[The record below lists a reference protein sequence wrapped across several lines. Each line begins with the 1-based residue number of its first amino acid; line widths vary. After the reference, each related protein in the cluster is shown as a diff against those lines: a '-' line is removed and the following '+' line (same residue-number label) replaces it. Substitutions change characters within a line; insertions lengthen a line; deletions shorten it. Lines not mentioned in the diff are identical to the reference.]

1 MSDKQDKSLSLSPL
15 DWLCRRE
22 ALREESAAAAV
33 LRVLVTLGAVLV
45 LALAAA
51 TIFREKWALIPRYT
65 ILTLLGVAVLI
76 ALVRL
81 LVKGGPGWLI
91 ALFAGAVALR
101 VVFIA
106 FWPIWPAGN
115 ELEEWNLALELSRTA
130 LPGWRELV
138 EATGFSGARAGALPH
153 IVIQGLWMKLAGS
166 SLAACQGA
174 SAVLGGFSCLLTALL
189 GEKLFSSRRVGVLAG
204 ALLAFCPT
212 ALFASALLTWQ
223 HLYTPLLLVGLWLL
237 IGQPFEKKLWNFL
250 LTGAAF
256 GLAQLI
262 RPELP
267 IPLIAAALWGLWLF
281 IRSKGRA
288 AKQWL
293 PACGALLG
301 AFFAVWL
308 CLGGMMC
315 AASGANVLNGAL
327 PYRIAMGLDQS
338 TGGHLTDWDEETA
351 QAGMAAAK
359 ENWPGFRA
367 AAGQMVRKVRFQ
379 LGSYDY
385 PAFRADTGGSLRSAV
400 IANALHP
407 TLQTYALALLVLSLW
422 GTLAAWRRQTPARA
436 LLHVLLLGYA
446 CAAMLFEAD
455 PTYNFCLLP
464 LLAMLAAA
472 PAERGAECCLLMW
485 NAEKKG
491 AQPLSPALK
500 RVRFVLTIVIYAIL
514 LCLVLIFFTGNGTF
528 IYEAL

>member
-1 MSDKQDKSLSLSPL
+1 MTGKREHTPPL
-15 DWLCRRE
+15 PSVDWLCRRE
-22 ALREESAAAAV
+22 DLRACGRAAGT
-33 LRVLVTLGAVLV
+33 LRVLVTAAAALLI
-45 LALAAA
+45 ALAAV
-51 TIFREKWALIPRYT
+51 TILREKWAVTPRYT
-65 ILTLLGVAVLI
+65 ILTVLGIAVIVAFVHG
-76 ALVRL
+76 
-81 LVKGGPGWLI
+81 LVKQSRWWLL
-91 ALFAGAVALR
+91 ALFAGALCLR
-101 VVFIA
+101 VLF
-106 FWPIWPAGN
+106 FLYWPIYPRGTA
-115 ELEEWNLALELSRTA
+115 LEEWNLALEMSRTGIG
-130 LPGWRELV
+130 GWRELV
-138 EATGFSGARAGALPH
+138 AATGFAGARAGALPH
-153 IVIQGLWMKLAGS
+153 ILLQGMWMKIAGG
-166 SLAACQGA
+166 SLHACQA
-174 SAVLGGFSCLLTALL
+174 VSAVFGACSCLLTALI
-189 GEKLFSSRRVGVLAG
+189 GEKLFASRRIGVLAG

-385 PAFRADTGGSLRSAV
+385 PTFRADPGGTLRNAV
-400 IANALHP
+400 IARALHP
-407 TLQTYALALLVLSLW
+407 ALQSYVLVLLILGLW
-422 GTLAAWRRQTPARA
+422 GTIAAWKRQTPARA

-472 PAERGAECCLLMW
+472 PADRTAECCLLMW

-500 RVRFVLTIVIYAIL
+500 RVRFVLTIGIYAVL
-514 LCLVLIFFTGNGTF
+514 LALVLIFFTGNGTF

>member
-1 MSDKQDKSLSLSPL
+1 MSDKQDKSPSLPAL

-22 ALREESAAAAV
+22 TLREESAAAAV
-33 LRVLVTLGAVLV
+33 LRVLVTLGAALV
-45 LALAAA
+45 LALAAV
-51 TIFREKWALIPRYT
+51 TVFREKWALTPRYT

-101 VVFIA
+101 VVFFA

-153 IVIQGLWMKLAGS
+153 IIIQGLWMKLAGS

-204 ALLAFCPT
+204 VLLAFCPT

-223 HLYTPLLLVGLWLL
+223 HLYTPLVLLGLWLL
-237 IGQPFEKKLWNFL
+237 LTQPFARKKANFL
-250 LTGAAF
+250 LTGGAF
-256 GLAQLI
+256 GLAQLV

-267 IPLIAAALWGLWLF
+267 IPLLAVALWGLWLL
-281 IRSKGRA
+281 IRSKGKGVRN
-288 AKQWL
+288 WL
-293 PACGALLG
+293 PLCIWLLA
-301 AFFAVWL
+301 AFLGVWL
-308 CLGGMMC
+308 VLGGVMC
-315 AASGANVLNGAL
+315 AATGANVLNGAL
-327 PYRIAMGLDQS
+327 PYRMAMGLDTQQQ
-338 TGGHLTDWDEETA
+338 GRLTAWDEETA
-351 QAGMAAAK
+351 QAGLAAAR
-359 ENWPGFRA
+359 ENWPGFRSA
-367 AAGQMVRKVRFQ
+367 LGQMVRKVRFQ

-407 TLQTYALALLVLSLW
+407 TLQTYALVLLVLSLW

-436 LLHVLLLGYA
+436 LLHVVLLGYV
-446 CAAMLFEAD
+446 CAAMLFEVD

-464 LLAMLAAA
+464 LLCLWAAA
-472 PAERGAECCLLMW
+472 PADRAAECCLLMW
-485 NAEKKG
+485 NADKKG

-500 RVRFVLTIVIYAIL
+500 RVRLVITVVVYAIL